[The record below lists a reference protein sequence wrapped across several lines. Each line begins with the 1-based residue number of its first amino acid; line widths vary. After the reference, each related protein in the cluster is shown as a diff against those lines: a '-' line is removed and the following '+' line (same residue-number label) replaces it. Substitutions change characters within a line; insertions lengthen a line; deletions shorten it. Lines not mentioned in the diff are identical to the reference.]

1 MFRQGDTSILC
12 SFDEFMRANTWGIL
26 YSLIFLL
33 SSCSSVY
40 MPNVPNSPMLSA
52 SGELH
57 ASGHITPKGNVSF
70 NTAYAV
76 SDHFGVLVNGSVMNR
91 NRLKKDFRHN
101 LIEIGGGYFNTFGPD
116 SNLRVFEIY
125 TGLGKGSSD
134 RIYKEET
141 NGGFVTYDRQE
152 VTFEKFFVQVNYSS
166 KEKKSLNLFKKSFPL
181 NYGTVLRMSYV
192 SMDEFI
198 RNDLEQPTEANLF
211 LEPVFFTRMVLSPSV
226 QFQFTSG
233 SNFGL
238 MNRKFMTAGNSVFS
252 LGVVINVGGG
262 LF

>member
-1 MFRQGDTSILC
+1 MRGKTWGFILC
-12 SFDEFMRANTWGIL
+12 I
-26 YSLIFLL
+26 IFLL

-76 SDHFGVLVNGSVMNR
+76 SDHFGVLANGSLMNR
-91 NRLKKDFRHN
+91 NKFKKDFRHN
-101 LIEIGGGYFNTFGPD
+101 LMEIGGGYFNTFGPD
-116 SNLRVFEIY
+116 SNLRIFEVY
-125 TGLGKGSSD
+125 TGVGKGSSD
-134 RIYKEET
+134 RTYKEKTSE
-141 NGGFVTYDRQE
+141 GFTTYDRQE
-152 VTFEKFFVQVNYSS
+152 VTFDKFFIQVNYSS
-166 KEKKSLNLFKKSFPL
+166 KQKKSVNLFKKNYPL

-192 SMDEFI
+192 NMDEFI
-198 RNDLEQPTEANLF
+198 RNDVAQPTEDNIF
-211 LEPVFFTRMVLSPSV
+211 LEPVFFTRLVLNPSV

-238 MNRKFMTAGNSVFS
+238 KNRKFLTAGNSVLS
-252 LGVVINVGGG
+252 LGLVINVGGNVLNKG
-262 LF
+262 PRAVE

>member
-1 MFRQGDTSILC
+1 MVKR
-12 SFDEFMRANTWGIL
+12 TWGIIV
-26 YSLIFLL
+26 SLVIFL

-52 SGELH
+52 AGELH
-57 ASGHITPKGNVSF
+57 ASAHITPKGNASF

-76 SDHFGVLVNGSVMNR
+76 SDHFGVLANGSLMSR
-91 NRLKKDFRHN
+91 NRLKKDFQHN
-101 LIEIGGGYFNTFGPD
+101 LMEVAGGYFNTFGPD
-116 SNLRVFEIY
+116 DNLRIFEIY

-134 RIYKEET
+134 RTYKEKTSE
-141 NGGFVTYDRQE
+141 GYVTTERQE

-166 KEKKSLNLFKKSFPL
+166 KEKKSINIFKKSLPL

-192 SMDEFI
+192 SMDEFLK
-198 RNDLEQPTEANLF
+198 NDAEQPTEANLF

-238 MNRKFMTAGNSVFS
+238 MNRRYMTAGNSVFS
-252 LGVVINVGGG
+252 AGLVINVGGYVVNR
-262 LF
+262 